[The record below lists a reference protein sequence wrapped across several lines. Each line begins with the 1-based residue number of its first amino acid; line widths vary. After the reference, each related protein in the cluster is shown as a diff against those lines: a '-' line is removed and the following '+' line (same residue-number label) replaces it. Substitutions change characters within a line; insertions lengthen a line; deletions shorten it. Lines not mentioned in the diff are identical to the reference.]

1 MISIKGLS
9 VSVEGTRLLS
19 NVSMELE
26 SGRILGI
33 IGPSGNGKTTLL
45 MCMCGL
51 LSFESG
57 SISIDN
63 RTLRAEES
71 RSASETLWSFR
82 KQSGIVFQHL
92 HLFPHLTVLGNVIEA
107 PIQVNRKPKAEA
119 EREALRLLEKLGIEQ
134 HRNKYPEELSGGEQ
148 QRVAILRAL
157 AMNPKVLLLDE
168 PTSALDPVRSGD
180 VRILLQEFAATGHTV
195 IIVSHSVRFL
205 RGFADHLAF
214 MGKSELI
221 EMNTTK
227 ELLENPQDER
237 TREFLRFAELN

>member
-1 MISIKGLS
+1 MISVKGLS

-19 NVSMELE
+19 NVNMELE

-57 SISIDN
+57 SITIDN

-71 RSASETLWSFR
+71 RTASETLWKFR

-92 HLFPHLTVLGNVIEA
+92 HLFPHLTVMGNIIEA
-107 PIQVNRKPKAEA
+107 PTQVNRKPKTEA
-119 EREALRLLEKLGIEQ
+119 EQEALQLLEKLGIEQ

-148 QRVAILRAL
+148 QRVVILRAL
-157 AMNPKVLLLDE
+157 AMNPEVLLLDE

-180 VRILLQEFAATGHTV
+180 VRMLLQEFAAAGHTV
-195 IIVSHSVRFL
+195 VIVSHSVRFL

-227 ELLENPQDER
+227 ELLENPKDER
-237 TREFLRFAELN
+237 TREFFRVAELN